1 MSQHHSL
8 LPLDPVRPGR
18 VEPAREGVVGGREG
32 PRVADQLAA
41 GVPRELG
48 QVALEVVQPPALPE
62 DRVDHVGVL
71 VVVVRRRLHGA
82 LDKCKNVFRNRNTY

>member
-1 MSQHHSL
+1 MSSKSNEHHSL
-8 LPLDPVRPGR
+8 LLRDPVGPGR
-18 VEPAREGVVGGREG
+18 VEPPREGVVGGRHG
-32 PRVADQLAA
+32 ARVADQLAA

-82 LDKCKNVFRNRNTY
+82 LVG